1 MTTKFLI
8 LAAAGLIPAGAS
20 YAQTPAAADSSASTA
35 ATAQS
40 GGVTLAT
47 RDDIKT
53 GASVVDQA
61 GAAVGTI
68 ESVTATGAVVATGA
82 ARAEIPLASFGKSDK
97 GLVIAMTKAQLE
109 AAAKG
114 S

>member
-1 MTTKFLI
+1 M
-8 LAAAGLIPAGAS
+8 IPAGAS
-20 YAQTPAAADSSASTA
+20 YAQTAAADPAAATT

-47 RDDIKT
+47 KDDIRT
-53 GASVVDQA
+53 GAPVVDQA
-61 GAAVGTI
+61 GAAVGTMK
-68 ESVTATGAVVATGA
+68 SVTATGAVVATGA

>member
-1 MTTKFLI
+1 MSIRFFI
-8 LAAAGLIPAGAS
+8 ASAAALIPAAAS
-20 YAQTPAAADSSASTA
+20 YAQTPVTEAAANTT

-47 RDDIKT
+47 KDDIKA
-53 GASVVDQA
+53 GAPVVDQA

-68 ESVTATGAVVATGA
+68 ESVTATGAVVSTGA
-82 ARAEIPLASFGKSDK
+82 ARAEIPLASFGKSDR
-97 GLVIAMTKAQLE
+97 GLVIALTKSQLE

-114 S
+114 G